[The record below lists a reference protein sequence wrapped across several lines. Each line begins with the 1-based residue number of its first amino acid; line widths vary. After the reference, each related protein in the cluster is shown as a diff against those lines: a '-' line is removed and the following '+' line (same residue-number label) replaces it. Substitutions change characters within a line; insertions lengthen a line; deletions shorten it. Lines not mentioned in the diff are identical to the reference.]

1 MLSKPVQ
8 LLPVNHSLFGGTLY
22 FSQGRIKKKQERVAQ
37 QEREDAVILHVK
49 KSYSKYRITSKR

>member
-37 QEREDAVILHVK
+37 QERKETIFLQVIAGF
-49 KSYSKYRITSKR
+49 SIM